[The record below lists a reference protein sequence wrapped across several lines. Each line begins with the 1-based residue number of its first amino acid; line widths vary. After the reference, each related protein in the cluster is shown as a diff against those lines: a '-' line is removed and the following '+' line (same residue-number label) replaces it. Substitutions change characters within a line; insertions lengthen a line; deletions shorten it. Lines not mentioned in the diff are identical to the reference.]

1 MLTLHHSQK
10 SSASY
15 RVRVALALKGIDYR
29 TTDVPIFI
37 PGADQ
42 ERAEY
47 KSINPQ
53 GLVPSLEMSSDL
65 GGDILTQSLAIVEYL
80 DEKYPNPP
88 LLPAAPEDRAR
99 VRAMAYA
106 VAMEVQPLQ
115 GTGVLNHLREAYGQT
130 QDTARAWAHHWIRK
144 GLGALQDL
152 IARAPVQGRYC
163 YGDQVTLADLCLA
176 PQMVNVRRLSCP
188 VDGLDR
194 LVAIDRALQELPVFN
209 ISSSEIE
216 LLRK

>member
-15 RVRVALALKGIDYR
+15 RVRVALAIKGIDYR
-29 TTDVPIFI
+29 TADVPIFI
-37 PGADQ
+37 PGKDA

-47 KSINPQ
+47 KSVNPQ
-53 GLVPSLEMSSDL
+53 GLVPSLDI

-115 GTGVLNHLREAYGQT
+115 GTGVLNYMREAHGQT
-130 QDTARAWAHHWIRK
+130 PEAARAWAHHWIRK

-188 VDGLDR
+188 VDNLER

-216 LLRK
+216 LLPK

>member
-15 RVRVALALKGIDYR
+15 RVRVVLAMKGIDYR
-29 TTDVPIFI
+29 TADVPIFI
-37 PGADQ
+37 AGADQ
-42 ERAEY
+42 QRATY
-47 KSINPQ
+47 KSVNPQ
-53 GLVPSLEMSSDL
+53 GLVPSLDI

-80 DEKYPNPP
+80 DEKYPTPP
-88 LLPAAPEDRAR
+88 LLPASLEDRAR

-115 GTGVLNHLREAYGQT
+115 GTGVLNHMRDALGQT
-130 QDTARAWAHHWIRK
+130 QETTRQWAHHWIRK

-152 IARAPVQGRYC
+152 VIRAPIQGRYC

-176 PQMVNVRRLSCP
+176 PQMVNARRLSC
-188 VDGLDR
+188 DLTGLER
-194 LVAIDRALQELPVFN
+194 LVAIDRALLELPAFKTAT
-209 ISSSEIE
+209 SEVPA
-216 LLRK
+216 